1 MPKFSFK
8 PKRSNEFIKSVEAST
23 KEEAIKFFAKIKVLD
38 TDKFNNLYEVI
49 ER

>member
-8 PKRSNEFIKSVEAST
+8 PKKSDEFIRTVNAST
-23 KEEAIKFFAKIKVLD
+23 KEEAINIFAKIKVLD
-38 TDKFNNLYEVI
+38 RDKFNNLYEVI